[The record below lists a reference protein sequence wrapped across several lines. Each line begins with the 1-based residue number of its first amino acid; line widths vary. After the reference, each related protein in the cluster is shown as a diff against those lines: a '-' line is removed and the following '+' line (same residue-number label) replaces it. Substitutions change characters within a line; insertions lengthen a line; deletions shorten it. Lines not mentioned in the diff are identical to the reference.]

1 MPILAFDY
9 LFVTSGDELKTR
21 GETTPLEMEEHKMK
35 ILVAID
41 TTSGC
46 IFSHVVEK
54 KGVEEDRYSV
64 DKLVEDIEWL
74 GYNKIILKSDN
85 EPAIVQVLRE
95 TLKSL
100 KVNTVDQAMEEHP
113 APYYS
118 KAKGAVEN
126 AVKQVQGLARTLKI
140 SLERIINKSI
150 PLEHAVVAWLVEHA
164 AFVLTARR
172 LTDNGMTAYQHL
184 QGPQFVRSF
193 MIFL

>member
-1 MPILAFDY
+1 
-9 LFVTSGDELKTR
+9 
-21 GETTPLEMEEHKMK
+21 MK

-113 APYYS
+113 APYDS
-118 KAKGAVEN
+118 KANGAVEN

-140 SLERIINKSI
+140 SL
-150 PLEHAVVAWLVEHA
+150 
-164 AFVLTARR
+164 
-172 LTDNGMTAYQHL
+172 
-184 QGPQFVRSF
+184 
-193 MIFL
+193 